1 MRDAYTDQLDALR
14 DDLVSLARLVRRAV
28 AEATEALLEGDVSL
42 AERVTSEDA
51 VIDAL
56 REKIEENSFEV
67 LALQNPVAGDLRML
81 VASLRMV
88 SEFERMGDLA
98 VHVAKIARLRVPET
112 AVPESQVPTI
122 TRMAALAELMV
133 GRVEHIIET
142 SDVRA
147 ALELED
153 IDSEMDKL
161 RRSSFRMMLGSE
173 WTHGV
178 EAAVDMALLGR
189 YYERIADHA
198 VSIARR
204 VVYLVTGEVA
214 GRVLGPAG

>member
-1 MRDAYTDQLDALR
+1 MRDAYTDQLDAIR
-14 DDLVSLARLVRRAV
+14 DELVSLARLVRKAV
-28 AEATEALLEGDVSL
+28 NEATRALLEGDAQL
-42 AERVTSEDA
+42 AERVISEDA

-67 LALQNPVAGDLRML
+67 LSLQNPVAGDLRML
-81 VASLRMV
+81 VATLRMV

-112 AVPESQVPTI
+112 AVPDSQVPTVS
-122 TRMAALAELMV
+122 RMAALAELMV

-142 SDVRA
+142 SDVAA

-153 IDSEMDKL
+153 IDSEMDRL
-161 RRSSFRMMLGSE
+161 RRNSFRMMLGSD

-204 VVYLVTGEVA
+204 VVFLVTGERPQFA
-214 GRVLGPAG
+214 